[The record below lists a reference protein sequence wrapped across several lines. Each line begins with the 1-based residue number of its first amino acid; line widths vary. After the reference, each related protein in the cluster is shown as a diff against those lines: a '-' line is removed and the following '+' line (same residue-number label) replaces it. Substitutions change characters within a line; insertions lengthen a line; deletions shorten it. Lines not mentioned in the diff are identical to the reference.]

1 LFLLLFKGANVV
13 KLEEEEEAITFP
25 KVFKENKAGDNDELP
40 SVNKVFK
47 FNTLL

>member
-1 LFLLLFKGANVV
+1 M
-13 KLEEEEEAITFP
+13 TFP
-25 KVFKENKAGDNDELP
+25 EVFKQIKAGDNDELP